1 MHPFVITRG
10 ASTPGTDHPVA
21 GSAPDGPTGAAP
33 TNPPA
38 NPPTAAATDTARAT
52 DTAGGASGAA
62 PQGLGYHEVAS
73 DGGIF
78 SFGDAQFY
86 GSMGGTPLNKPIV
99 GMAST
104 PDGKGYWE
112 VASDGGI
119 FSFGDAAF
127 YGSMGGTPLNK
138 PIVGMAST
146 PDGKGYW
153 EVASDGGI
161 FSFGNAHF
169 YGSMGGTP
177 LNKPIVGM
185 ASTPDGKGYWE
196 VASDGGIFSFGNA
209 AFYGSMGGTP
219 LNKPIVGMASTPPL
233 PLAVVTTQLPDA
245 PPGAPYTAT
254 LVASGGVGP
263 DTWALTSGALPSG
276 LSLSSDGT
284 ISGSASAEQVT
295 SFTVQVTDSAF
306 PTPKVASATLSI
318 AVATTMTS
326 SNWSGYAVTGGPY
339 SGVSGTFTVPS
350 LEAGDTSADQ
360 MAVWVGIDGFTTG
373 DNSLI
378 QAGVEEYV
386 DPNNPGTFSVFPW
399 WEILP
404 APETPITTVTVSPG
418 DRVTVSI
425 KQVDTGEWTITLTDD
440 TNGQSFT
447 TTQPYGGPATSAEW
461 IVEAPETVD
470 TNGNPQPSPLAPYA
484 PDVAIGKMATTGP
497 GTSWYDVLM
506 TSASTPYDVVSTPSS
521 LTPTGFSVAYTGP
534 PP

>member
-52 DTAGGASGAA
+52 DTAGAASGAA

-78 SFGDAQFY
+78 SFGDAQ
-86 GSMGGTPLNKPIV
+86 
-99 GMAST
+99 
-104 PDGKGYWE
+104 
-112 VASDGGI
+112 
-119 FSFGDAAF
+119 
-127 YGSMGGTPLNK
+127 
-138 PIVGMAST
+138 
-146 PDGKGYW
+146 
-153 EVASDGGI
+153 
-161 FSFGNAHF
+161 
-169 YGSMGGTP
+169 
-177 LNKPIVGM
+177 
-185 ASTPDGKGYWE
+185 
-196 VASDGGIFSFGNA
+196 
-209 AFYGSMGGTP
+209 FYGSMGGTP